1 MAVTGAAILSLAG
14 CSSQPEEEK
23 SIPEGM
29 SEAAYD
35 MGTKVY
41 DLAGSYVSGSDGYD
55 TTAAAVQSAIDENG
69 PNIDAENNKPDER
82 VLMLCTMIAMELTTG
97 DEDEYSQGNVENL
110 RDALGYTLETGEYSE
125 EYSMLET
132 E

>member
-1 MAVTGAAILSLAG
+1 
-14 CSSQPEEEK
+14 
-23 SIPEGM
+23 M

-35 MGTKVY
+35 MGTEVY
-41 DLAGSYVSGSDGYD
+41 DLAGNYVSGSDGYD
-55 TTAAAVQSAIDENG
+55 TTAAAIQSAIDDNG
-69 PNIDAENNKPDER
+69 PNIDANNNKPDER
-82 VLMLCTMIAMELTTG
+82 ILMLSTMIVMELTTG
-97 DEDEYSQGNVENL
+97 DEDEYSQENVENL